1 MSSRSLSQRDP
12 ASPARRTHGVW
23 PAQADTP
30 KEPSHL
36 IASVN
41 ATLTNMTT
49 SPVRRK
55 RGTGI
60 GNVQLVTSVP
70 SADKQIVVDF
80 ADQAGLSQSEAMEV
94 ILKHLRGE
102 LAPDGIPTWFDRK
115 QLPEALPIAKA
126 S

>member
-1 MSSRSLSQRDP
+1 MSPRSLSQLPCGEAGTP
-12 ASPARRTHGVW
+12 ACSVLA
-23 PAQADTP
+23 AQLDTP
-30 KEPSHL
+30 RGPSHL

-41 ATLTNMTT
+41 ASLADMTT

-70 SADKQIVVDF
+70 AADKQIVVDF
-80 ADQAGLSQSEAMEV
+80 ADQVGLSQSEAMEV

-102 LAPDGIPTWFDRK
+102 LASDGIPTWFDRK